1 MYILELEQS
10 GDYTE
15 IAIFDCIE
23 DGRKF
28 VSKIDGY
35 EISIE
40 DGFTYEYINRDK
52 LPQYMEISF
61 KGNLVPVSKFMFE
74 NNERISIIWKEISNL
89 SSAGKGLVPGSIRVD
104 AYMIENNEAE
114 NYIKDRE
121 QKYEEAKAYLEERGY
136 SIERAYQGSE
146 DGEAIIYK
154 AGEEDDWH
162 FLTHLDPSFLELDVK
177 ELIDEII

>member
-1 MYILELEQS
+1 MYILELEQE
-10 GDYTE
+10 GDITD
-15 IAIFDCIE
+15 IAAFDSIE
-23 DGRKF
+23 DGREF

-35 EISIE
+35 QMIE
-40 DGFTYEYINRDK
+40 KDGFTYEYIFPDK
-52 LPQYMEISF
+52 LPNYMEFSF
-61 KGNLVPVSKFMFE
+61 NCNIVPFTKFMF
-74 NNERISIIWKEISNL
+74 RGIDKVMIIWKEIPNL
-89 SSAGKGLVPGSIRVD
+89 SNAGEGLVSGSLRVD
-104 AYMIENNEAE
+104 AYMIDNSEVRKYIEN
-114 NYIKDRE
+114 RE
-121 QKYEEAKAYLEERGY
+121 LKYEEAKAYLEERGY